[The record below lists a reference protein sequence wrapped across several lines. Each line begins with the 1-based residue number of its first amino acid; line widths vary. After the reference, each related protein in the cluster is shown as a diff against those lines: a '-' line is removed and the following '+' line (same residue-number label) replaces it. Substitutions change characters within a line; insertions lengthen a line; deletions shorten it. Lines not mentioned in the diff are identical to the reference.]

1 MDFINSLIEFF
12 SLSDANVR
20 YVLLGVI
27 LLGASTS
34 VVGSFT
40 FLRKK
45 SLLGDAIAHAVLPG
59 ICLAFLLFN
68 TKNPFVLL
76 IGATITGWL
85 STISIDF
92 ITAKSRIK
100 MDTAIGLILSI
111 FFGAGMLLLTMIQH
125 SGNAAQSGLDHFLF
139 GKAAALVSTDVWM
152 IGVVSLILLVT
163 VFIFFKAFTL
173 ISFDKEFAFSLG
185 LPVGLYEVVLSTLTV
200 LAIAVG
206 IQAVGV
212 VLMAAMLITPA
223 AAARYWTNKLSTM
236 VLLAIL
242 FSVLACIVG
251 VYISYVI
258 PAMPT
263 GPWIIVV
270 VTIFAFFSILFA
282 PARGILPKFFNK
294 RKTVEI
300 VYNENILKCLFHLG
314 EADQQFDKR
323 RSLADIQK
331 RRFFNI
337 VKLKKGLKKLVK
349 EDAVVKLNDT
359 HFALTVAGKRE
370 GARIARLHRLWE
382 LYLNTFL
389 KMPEDHVHQGAEVIE
404 HFITPEIEEMLLA
417 ELNNPTR
424 DPHNREIPY

>member
-1 MDFINSLIEFF
+1 MNSLIEFF

-76 IGATITGWL
+76 IGAAITGWL
-85 STISIDF
+85 STVSIDF

-100 MDTAIGLILSI
+100 TDTAIGLILSV
-111 FFGAGMLLLTMIQH
+111 FFGAGILLLTMIQH

-139 GKAAALVSTDVWM
+139 GKAAALVGTDVWM
-152 IGVVSLILLVT
+152 IGTVSVILLVT

-185 LPVGLYEVVLSTLTV
+185 VPVGVYEVVLSTLTV

-223 AAARYWTNKLSTM
+223 AAARYWTDKLPVM
-236 VLLAIL
+236 VLLAVL
-242 FSVLACIVG
+242 FSVIACIIG
-251 VYISYVI
+251 VYISYVV

-270 VTIFAFFSILFA
+270 VTLLAFFSIAFA
-282 PARGILPKFFNK
+282 PARGILPKVFKK
-294 RKTVEI
+294 RKTAEI

-314 EADQQFDKR
+314 ETDQQFEKA
-323 RSLADIQK
+323 RSLADIQR

-337 VKLKKGLKKLVK
+337 VKLKRGLQKLVR
-349 EDAVVKLNDT
+349 EEAVIKLDDMQ
-359 HFALTVAGKRE
+359 FALTDVGKKE

-417 ELNNPTR
+417 ELKHPLK

>member
-1 MDFINSLIEFF
+1 MDFFKNLIEFF
-12 SLSDANVR
+12 SLTDANVR
-20 YVLLGVI
+20 YVLLGVV

-76 IGATITGWL
+76 IGAAVTGWL
-85 STISIDF
+85 STLSIDF

-111 FFGAGMLLLTMIQH
+111 FFGAGILLLTMIQH

-152 IGVVSLILLVT
+152 IGTVSVILLIT

-223 AAARYWTNKLSTM
+223 AAARYWTNKLPLM

-242 FSVLACIVG
+242 FSVIACIVG
-251 VYISYVI
+251 VYISYVV

-270 VTIFAFFSILFA
+270 VTLLAFFSILFA
-282 PARGILPKFFNK
+282 PARGILPKVFKK
-294 RKTVEI
+294 RKTAEI
-300 VYNENILKCLFHLG
+300 IYNENILKCLFHLG
-314 EADQQFDKR
+314 EADQQFEKA
-323 RSLADIQK
+323 RSLADIQR

-337 VKLKKGLKKLVK
+337 VKLKRGLQKLVK
-349 EDAVVKLNDT
+349 EEAVLKVNNMK
-359 HFALTVAGKRE
+359 FALTDAGKKE

-417 ELNNPTR
+417 ELNNPTK

>member
-1 MDFINSLIEFF
+1 MDFFNSLIEFF

-40 FLRKK
+40 FLQKK

-76 IGATITGWL
+76 IGAAITGWL
-85 STISIDF
+85 STLSIDF

-100 MDTAIGLILSI
+100 TDTAIGLILSV
-111 FFGAGMLLLTMIQH
+111 FFGAGILLLTMIQH

-139 GKAAALVSTDVWM
+139 GKAAALVGTDVWM
-152 IGVVSLILLVT
+152 IGTVSVILLIT

-185 LPVGLYEVVLSTLTV
+185 VPVGVYEVVLSTLTV

-223 AAARYWTNKLSTM
+223 AAARYWTDKLPIM

-242 FSVLACIVG
+242 FSVIACIVG
-251 VYISYVI
+251 VFVSYVV

-270 VTIFAFFSILFA
+270 VTLLAFFSILFA
-282 PARGILPKFFNK
+282 PARGILPKIFKK
-294 RKTVEI
+294 RKTAEI

-314 EADQQFDKR
+314 EADQQFEQA
-323 RSLADIQK
+323 RSLADIQR

-337 VKLKKGLKKLVK
+337 LKLKKGLQKLVK
-349 EDAVVKLNDT
+349 EEAVVKLGDMK
-359 HFALTVAGKRE
+359 FALTNTGRKE

-424 DPHNREIPY
+424 DPHNRKIPY

>member
-1 MDFINSLIEFF
+1 L
-12 SLSDANVR
+12 V
-20 YVLLGVI
+20 
-27 LLGASTS
+27 
-34 VVGSFT
+34 
-40 FLRKK
+40 
-45 SLLGDAIAHAVLPG
+45 
-59 ICLAFLLFN
+59 
-68 TKNPFVLL
+68 
-76 IGATITGWL
+76 
-85 STISIDF
+85 
-92 ITAKSRIK
+92 
-100 MDTAIGLILSI
+100 
-111 FFGAGMLLLTMIQH
+111 LLLTMIQH

-139 GKAAALVSTDVWM
+139 GKAAALVGTDVWM
-152 IGVVSLILLVT
+152 IGTVSVILLVT

-185 LPVGLYEVVLSTLTV
+185 VPV
-200 LAIAVG
+200 
-206 IQAVGV
+206 V

-223 AAARYWTNKLSTM
+223 AAARYWTDKLSVM

-242 FSVLACIVG
+242 FSVIACVIG
-251 VYISYVI
+251 VYISYVV

-270 VTIFAFFSILFA
+270 VTFLAFFSIAFA
-282 PARGILPKFFNK
+282 PARGILPKVFKK
-294 RKTVEI
+294 RKTAEI
-300 VYNENILKCLFHLG
+300 VYNENILKCMFHLG
-314 EADQQFDKR
+314 EADQQFEKA
-323 RSLADIQK
+323 RSLADIQR

-337 VKLKKGLKKLVK
+337 VKLKRGLQKLVK
-349 EDAVVKLNDT
+349 EDAVVKLDDMQ
-359 HFALTVAGKRE
+359 FALTDSGKKE